1 MQRTRSSVDV
11 AFRGRCTLGCA
22 PCDCGRSDEP
32 GRFERVLAGSE
43 ERVVLRGCAETRAD
57 LPELIRRVREAGK
70 AVVLRTNAIAFGRPE
85 AARRLASLGLDAVL
99 VPIFSHHPTA
109 HDKIAGRAGS
119 LQSALE
125 GMAALALA
133 GLGIEIEVPLMSA
146 RLQSLDR
153 ILDMVRAVAPRLEH
167 IRLFVPLSKLP
178 SVLVPPPWD
187 EHRPVVEAFLHRCID
202 EKVRVQIDPPD
213 GIPQC
218 AIPSDEDLWPLVRFD
233 PKHEATPLPGAT
245 YPQACDTCEV
255 RPQCS
260 GVVAPYHAAHG
271 GRGLVPFGRKPRRLY
286 EQRTTPRPRWTE
298 LRRRAA
304 STVQYVVLRPTV
316 SCNQDCPFCSAN
328 ETSSDIWPDAE
339 QMLRRIVR
347 VGRTGVRRISFSGGE
362 PMLSPHIV
370 SYVRAARRADVPIVE
385 LVTNAVLLAAPARAQ
400 AVVDAGLTHAFV
412 SLHAH
417 TEALSRHQTRKV
429 GDFAKTIAG
438 IHNLLDRNVTVVL
451 NHVINSRNYR
461 YLRRF
466 VEFVSDTFGGRTTI
480 SFAFI
485 TPQFQALERV
495 DLMPRYS
502 EVMPFLRDALH
513 RAQELGQVFHV
524 GSRQGIPP
532 CQLREFEYW
541 SDVLDSSSSAAS
553 EDAHQK
559 VRSPVCNDCKYSSA
573 CTGVWKP
580 YADVYGLHE
589 LRALRGTLG
598 PDARAGAGMR
608 GPIPFEQVP
617 DAFRD
622 REAEAEH
629 AAGRS
634 ALESPAPEL
643 PDETGYTR
651 HTRLL
656 LVGTGRRARILA
668 RELAHHPDLRV
679 GCVASPHAPDGDPAA
694 FGHVPAYRDTAR
706 ALDEQDPDGV
716 VIASTTA
723 SHLEAIRM
731 ALEANV
737 PVLVEKPV
745 VPREHTEA
753 LLELL
758 VPGAPT
764 VVPAHQ
770 VLFGDGLAE
779 VLAGPLPRAVTYA
792 RVLLASSPDTPRF
805 WSPDAIFELLYHG
818 LVLVGRAAGGGE
830 AVVEHARI
838 AGTSRPLRVD
848 ARLRYA
854 STTAELSLHLDGAA
868 DTLRLTLDGDRA
880 WARADRS
887 ITATIGG
894 VARPVPRAGGELAG
908 MLAAFHRVVRG
919 DAPAGLP
926 TVREALDVAANARAL
941 VDALQQAEPR
951 LTRAPNAPRHAQTL
965 NRAPRTIAR
974 SADVREERP
983 TELGPTE
990 LGPTELGP
998 TELGP
1003 TELLARLG
1011 LEGRLPRAPGPAP
1024 VMTVALPALPL
1035 ELAALRA
1042 GIKPVA
1048 FLTVRPA
1055 EEAAIRRAVVGYA
1068 VERRERAVCVEA
1080 QDRWVDDRTR
1090 GEPRVELYVSADP
1103 AAAAAAARLQAEGDP
1118 SRNLGELGALMG
1130 YPECCVRAFGALD
1143 DRSNNS
1149 RNRYWTAARTTGEG
1163 AWPWELNNLFVA
1175 IIPFFPCSYRCAR
1188 ALAHARATL
1197 EAAEHDEPG
1206 LTARLRSALA
1216 RPVLYFDHEHQ
1227 VIVDGTRGLGADAG
1241 VVQVRGAWVPPW
1253 TGADMAE
1260 FAGVLGAA
1268 GSLALTD
1275 AELRAGALTLHRAH
1289 SALGFL
1295 APFDDVDAD

>member
-11 AFRGRCTLGCA
+11 SFRGRCTLGCA

-57 LPELIRRVREAGK
+57 LPELIRRVRDAGK
-70 AVVLRTNAIAFGRPE
+70 VVVLRTNAIAFARPE

-99 VPIFSHHPTA
+99 VPIFSHHPTP

-119 LQSALE
+119 LQSTLE
-125 GMAALALA
+125 GIAGLVLT
-133 GLGIEIEVPLMSA
+133 GLGIEIEVPLMNA
-146 RLQSLDR
+146 RLQNLDR

-167 IRLFVPLSKLP
+167 IRLFVPLSKMP

-187 EHRPVVEAFLHRCID
+187 EHRPAVEAFLHRCID

-218 AIPSDEDLWPLVRFD
+218 AIPSDEDLWPIVRFA
-233 PKHEATPLPGAT
+233 PRGKAAALPGAS
-245 YPQACDTCEV
+245 YPEACDTCEV
-255 RPQCS
+255 RPQCG
-260 GVVAPYHAAHG
+260 GVVAPYHVAHG

-286 EQRTTPRPRWTE
+286 EQRTTPRPQWTE

-304 STVQYVVLRPTV
+304 STVEYVVLRPTV
-316 SCNQDCPFCSAN
+316 NCNQDCPFCSAN
-328 ETSSDIWPDAE
+328 ETSSDIWPDPE
-339 QMLRRIVR
+339 QMLRRIAR
-347 VGRTGVRRISFSGGE
+347 VGRTGVKRISFSGGE

-370 SYVRAARRADVPIVE
+370 SYIRAARRADVPIVE
-385 LVTNAVLLAAPARAQ
+385 LVTNAVLLASPTRAQ

-429 GDFAKTIAG
+429 GDFGKTITG
-438 IHNLLDRNVTVVL
+438 IENLLDRNVLVVL
-451 NHVINSRNYR
+451 NHVINARNYR

-466 VEFVSDTFGGRTTI
+466 VEFVNDEFGGKTQI

-485 TPQFQALERV
+485 TPQFQALERI

-502 EVMPFLRDALH
+502 EVMPFLRDALY
-513 RAQELGQVFHV
+513 RAQELGQGFHV

-559 VRSPVCNDCKYSSA
+559 IRSPVCNDCKYSSA

-580 YADVYGLHE
+580 YADVYGLSE
-589 LRALRGTLG
+589 LRALHDTLD
-598 PDARAGAGMR
+598 PDARGGAGAR
-608 GPIPFEQVP
+608 GPIPFDQVP
-617 DAFRD
+617 DMFRD
-622 REAEAEH
+622 REAEAEY

-634 ALESPAPEL
+634 PPAPQTNHEL

-651 HTRLL
+651 RTRLL
-656 LVGTGRRARILA
+656 LVGTGRRARVLA
-668 RELAHHPDLRV
+668 RELMRDPDLLV
-679 GCVASPHAPDGDPAA
+679 GCVASPHAPDGDLGA
-694 FGHVPAYRDTAR
+694 FGHAPAYRDTAR
-706 ALDEQDPDGV
+706 ALDEQDTNAM
-716 VIASTTA
+716 VIASNTA

-745 VPREHTEA
+745 VPLEHTDA
-753 LLELL
+753 LVELL
-758 VPGAPT
+758 VPGRST
-764 VVPAHQ
+764 VMPAHQ
-770 VLFGDGLAE
+770 VLFADGLAE
-779 VLAGPLPRAVTYA
+779 VLAGPVPHAVTYS
-792 RVLLASSPDTPRF
+792 RVMQSNTPDTPRF

-830 AVVEHARI
+830 AAVEHARI
-838 AGTSRPLRVD
+838 TGTSRPLRVD
-848 ARLRYA
+848 ARLQYA
-854 STTAELSLHLDGAA
+854 STTAELSVDLDGSA

-880 WARADRS
+880 WARVDRS
-887 ITATIGG
+887 ITATLDG
-894 VARPVPRAGGELAG
+894 VAGPVPRVRGELAG

-919 DAPAGLP
+919 DAPEGLP
-926 TVREALDVAANARAL
+926 TVREALDVAANARAVIDVL
-941 VDALQQAEPR
+941 LQAEPR
-951 LTRAPNAPRHAQTL
+951 LVRAPNAPRHAQTL
-965 NRAPRTIAR
+965 HRALTLSAR
-974 SADVREERP
+974 VRKERP
-983 TELGPTE
+983 TDPLGI
-990 LGPTELGP
+990 
-998 TELGP
+998 
-1003 TELLARLG
+1003 LG
-1011 LEGRLPRAPGPAP
+1011 LEGRLPSSPGPAP
-1024 VMTVALPALPL
+1024 AMTVALPSLPL

-1048 FLTVRPA
+1048 FLTVRPD
-1055 EEAAIRRAVVGYA
+1055 EEAAIRSAVSGYA
-1068 VERRERAVCVEA
+1068 VERRERGVWVEA

-1090 GEPRVELYVSADP
+1090 GEPRIELYISADS
-1103 AAAAAAARLQAEGDP
+1103 AAAAEAARLQAEGDP
-1118 SRNLGELGALMG
+1118 SRCIDELGALMG
-1130 YPECCVRAFGALD
+1130 YPECCVRAFGLLD

-1149 RNRYWTAARTTGEG
+1149 RNRYSTAARTTGVG

-1197 EAAEHDEPG
+1197 AAAEREEAG
-1206 LTARLRSALA
+1206 LTARLHSVLA

-1227 VIVDGTRGLGADAG
+1227 VILDGTTDLADDADDADGAG
-1241 VVQVRGAWVPPW
+1241 VVQVRGASVPPW
-1253 TGADMAE
+1253 TSVTMAE

-1268 GSLALTD
+1268 GSLELTD
-1275 AELRAGALTLHRAH
+1275 AELRAGALTLRRTNP
-1289 SALGFL
+1289 ALGFL
-1295 APFDDVDAD
+1295 APFDAVDVD